1 MHVPQCVSV
10 QKYLNE
16 IIAASFFRTFIFVG
30 FIVVVVASVDSLSLR
45 FIFNVYVCPIV
56 YDFCWV
62 FCLLNWRLDK
72 CQKRNEADDNGIDRT
87 EY

>member
-1 MHVPQCVSV
+1 MCECAKILERNYCSF
-10 QKYLNE
+10 
-16 IIAASFFRTFIFVG
+16 FFRTFIFVD
-30 FIVVVVASVDSLSLR
+30 FIVVVVASVDSRSLR

-56 YDFCWV
+56 YDFV
-62 FCLLNWRLDK
+62 GFCLLNWRLDK